1 MTKRKQQTSLTARTR
16 AEQPA
21 VSGSQPAAAKGNKLD
36 KVPVSKRA
44 KSEQSPSPSSP
55 KAALGQTAAAEEVDI
70 DNIFK
75 QARAKKQLAAK
86 ADQVRILSF
95 RTSMPVLTSAASLTP
110 ARFMQKAKT
119 VGKPAPVV
127 GSKDDL
133 FGTGQP
139 RQRRY
144 VADICRCASC
154 WCAQR

>member
-1 MTKRKQQTSLTARTR
+1 MTKRKQQTSSTVRTR

-21 VSGSQPAAAKGNKLD
+21 VSGSQPATAKGNKLG

-44 KSEQSPSPSSP
+44 KSEQSPSPSSAKGL
-55 KAALGQTAAAEEVDI
+55 KAALGQTAAAEDVDI

-75 QARAKKQLAAK
+75 QARATKQLATK
-86 ADQVRILSF
+86 
-95 RTSMPVLTSAASLTP
+95 PVK
-110 ARFMQKAKT
+110 KAKT

-144 VADICRCASC
+144 DAEGLPVYTADELNVGAGGDTDQCPFDCTC
-154 WCAQR
+154 CF

>member
-1 MTKRKQQTSLTARTR
+1 MTKRKQQTSSTAHTR

-21 VSGSQPAAAKGNKLD
+21 VSGSQLAAAKGNKLG

-44 KSEQSPSPSSP
+44 KSEQCPSPSSP
-55 KAALGQTAAAEEVDI
+55 KGLTAQTAAAEDVDI

-75 QARAKKQLAAK
+75 QARAKKQVAAK
-86 ADQVRILSF
+86 PDKVHILSF
-95 RTSMPVLTSAASLTP
+95 GTSMPVLPAAASLTP
-110 ARFMQKAKT
+110 ARCMQKAKT

-127 GSKDDL
+127 GNKDDL

-144 VADICRCASC
+144 VADICHCAAC
-154 WCAQR
+154 